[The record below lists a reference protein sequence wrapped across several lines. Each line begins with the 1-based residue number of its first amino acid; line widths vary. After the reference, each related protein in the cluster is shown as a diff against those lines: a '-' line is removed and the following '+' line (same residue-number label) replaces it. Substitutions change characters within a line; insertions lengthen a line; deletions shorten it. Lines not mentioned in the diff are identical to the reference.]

1 MATTPPIRRGLMTNH
16 LALLVVSDA
25 ILEGEPAQAQTLL
38 ISTDREVIGYHRVSN
53 GAKGRGQAWQV
64 MSVLPTSPISHNPVA
79 VVLSDRDLTMLG
91 MGQITNIGI
100 KALYA
105 LESATAPTVEVA
117 HDFTVEGLRDR
128 LISGDSTLS
137 EYVTDKRR
145 SQGLS
150 LKPITGV
157 TQTSATEA
165 TPTVVPIEARPSTI
179 EAMSNKTNND
189 LVMAMVTVPDKAF
202 AKSYINR
209 KVVGGLSDFEIM
221 DNAMRDHKN
230 VLIEGHAGSGKTAMV
245 QAYASAR
252 GYRYFNVACHIG
264 LEASHLVGR
273 WIPTPDGH
281 FRWQD
286 GAVTEIVRN
295 GGVLLFN
302 EINFA
307 PERFLTFIFSLLDYR
322 REIQLL
328 ENGGEVIKA
337 HPDLLIVADM
347 NPDYRGT
354 RPLNQALA
362 DRFSQRLVFPY
373 DNAIEQKLLGSKAL
387 LVMANQLRE
396 EFNKGTINTPISTRN
411 LVAFAENVKSLGMD
425 FATYC
430 YINSFEGDEERS
442 AVRLLLTTHRDNI
455 AIDFGQ
461 PVTNKATF
469 GNTNIEQ
476 ALLNTEV
483 GAVIDG
489 MEVATADATPDMNVL
504 DAINHVRPLSVEEV

>member
-1 MATTPPIRRGLMTNH
+1 MRDN
-16 LALLVVSDA
+16 LALLVVSDTE
-25 ILEGEPAQAQTLL
+25 LEGLPAQAQTLL
-38 ISTDREVIGYHRVSN
+38 IGTDTEVLGYHRVSN
-53 GAKGRGQAWQV
+53 GAKGRGQAWQI
-64 MSVLPTSPISHNPVA
+64 MSDLPISPITYNPVA

-91 MGQITNIGI
+91 MGQITNVGI

-105 LESATAPTVEVA
+105 LESATAPATPIA
-117 HDFTVEGLRDR
+117 HDFAVEGLRDR
-128 LISGDSTLS
+128 LMSGDNSLS
-137 EYVTDKRR
+137 QYVTDKRR

-150 LKPITGV
+150 IKPITPITEGV
-157 TQTSATEA
+157 VTTSATA
-165 TPTVVPIEARPSTI
+165 PVTPTMPNK
-179 EAMSNKTNND
+179 AMSD
-189 LVMAMVTVPDKAF
+189 ALVNAMVTIPDKAF
-202 AKSYINR
+202 AKAYINR
-209 KVVGGLSDFEIM
+209 KVVNNLTDFEIL
-221 DNAMRDHKN
+221 DFAMASHKN

-252 GYRYFNVACHIG
+252 GLRYFNVACHIG
-264 LEASHLVGR
+264 LEASHLIGR

-322 REIQLL
+322 REIQLM

-362 DRFSQRLVFPY
+362 DRFPERLVFPY

-387 LVMANQLRE
+387 LDMANQLRT
-396 EFNKGTINTPISTRN
+396 EFDKGTINTPISTRN
-411 LVAFAENVKSLGMD
+411 LVAFADNAKALGMD

-455 AIDFGQ
+455 ASDFGL
-461 PVTNKATF
+461 PTLNKATF
-469 GNTNIEQ
+469 GNSNIEE
-476 ALLNTEV
+476 AVLNTEV
-483 GAVIDG
+483 GTMVEG
-489 MEVATADATPDMNVL
+489 MEVATDTSTPDMNV
-504 DAINHVRPLSVEEV
+504 INALEPMEAENV